1 MPHSNLSLLQSIN
14 DSINFTLVSTIREG
28 DEIKY
33 VLSLNNGSYAII
45 DTVSKIFGTKQ
56 TLFSDN
62 CNNLNKDF
70 WNDYYNNTI
79 DDINRPSTF
88 ASFLH
93 EKYMINPKNVLDLG
107 AGNCRD
113 SIFFSKNGSQ
123 TKAID
128 YNGILKEEYNNLQ
141 LIKEDVELFLSTK
154 TKLDNYE
161 LVYMRWFLHAM
172 PYDKAGN
179 IFKLASNILK
189 TDSLICI
196 ELRSLNDT
204 KLKDESIYNEL
215 DKSYTT
221 THKRWLYNAVFGR

>member
-1 MPHSNLSLLQSIN
+1 MNQKPIQDITH
-14 DSINFTLVSTIREG
+14 
-28 DEIKY
+28 
-33 VLSLNNGSYAII
+33 
-45 DTVSKIFGTKQ
+45 
-56 TLFSDN
+56 DN

-189 TDSLICI
+189 TGSLICI
-196 ELRSLNDT
+196 ELRSLNDA
-204 KLKDESIYNEL
+204 KLKEESIYNEL

-221 THKRWLYNAVFGR
+221 THKRWLYNKEMLEQLALNNNCNIIYLEEGYFSPNKNTETHDPLLIRMICKKC

>member
-1 MPHSNLSLLQSIN
+1 MNQKPIQDITH
-14 DSINFTLVSTIREG
+14 
-28 DEIKY
+28 
-33 VLSLNNGSYAII
+33 
-45 DTVSKIFGTKQ
+45 
-56 TLFSDN
+56 DN

-88 ASFLH
+88 ASFVQ
-93 EKYMINPKNVLDLG
+93 EKYMSNPTNVLDLG

-113 SIFFSKNGSQ
+113 SIFFSKNDNQ

-196 ELRSLNDT
+196 ELRSLNDA
-204 KLKDESIYNEL
+204 KLKEESIYNEL

-221 THKRWLYNAVFGR
+221 THKRWLYNKEMLEQLTLNNNCNIVYLEEGYFSPNKNTETHDPLLIRMICRKC

>member
-1 MPHSNLSLLQSIN
+1 MNQKPIQDITH
-14 DSINFTLVSTIREG
+14 
-28 DEIKY
+28 
-33 VLSLNNGSYAII
+33 
-45 DTVSKIFGTKQ
+45 
-56 TLFSDN
+56 DN

-88 ASFLH
+88 ASFIH

-189 TDSLICI
+189 TGSLICI
-196 ELRSLNDT
+196 ELRSLNDA
-204 KLKDESIYNEL
+204 KLKEESIYNEL
-215 DKSYTT
+215 DKSYAT
-221 THKRWLYNAVFGR
+221 THKRWLYNKEMLEQLALNNNCNIIYLEEGYFSPNKNTETHDPLLIRMICKKC

>member
-1 MPHSNLSLLQSIN
+1 MNQPMSQDVTDYH
-14 DSINFTLVSTIREG
+14 
-28 DEIKY
+28 
-33 VLSLNNGSYAII
+33 
-45 DTVSKIFGTKQ
+45 
-56 TLFSDN
+56 

-70 WNDYYNNTI
+70 WNDYYNNTN

-88 ASFLH
+88 ALFVQ
-93 EKYMINPKNVLDLG
+93 EKYMSNPTNVLDLS

-113 SIFFSKNGSQ
+113 SIFFSKNDNQ

-128 YNGILKEEYNNLQ
+128 YNGILKKEYNNLE
-141 LIKEDVELFLSTK
+141 LIREDVEIFLSAK

-161 LVYMRWFLHAM
+161 LVYMRWFLHTM
-172 PYDKAGN
+172 PYDKAEN
-179 IFKLASNILK
+179 IFKLSSNILK
-189 TDSLICI
+189 TGNMICI

-221 THKRWLYNAVFGR
+221 THKRWLYSKEMLEQLALNNNCNIVYLEEDYFSPNKNTETHNPLLIRMICKKC